1 MVDKS
6 NVYMVSNRL
15 KEELSHREIK
25 DSNKVPVSIR
35 RMNSTGGFLGFESR
49 KITSKNII
57 FLKPTSSID

>member
-1 MVDKS
+1 
-6 NVYMVSNRL
+6 MVSNRL